1 MQTRTIFL
9 LRAPLLSVGG
19 LCFALSGGASAGPQA
34 TSGIRGAS
42 SVVAAHTFVSLE
54 PVPAGKKFQVA
65 VVVDIAP
72 GYHINSNKPSD
83 AYLIATTVAP
93 QIPAG
98 FKLLGTIYP
107 QGRDKKF
114 AFSPD
119 KPLNVYTGTVIMRLR
134 IAARSNVRLG
144 IATIPIVLRY
154 QACNDTTCLPP
165 VKLPVSV
172 QLKVAAA
179 GTKTR
184 ADHPEIFSTASPQS

>member
-1 MQTRTIFL
+1 M
-9 LRAPLLSVGG
+9 
-19 LCFALSGGASAGPQA
+19 SAIA
-34 TSGIRGAS
+34 GAS
-42 SVVAAHTFVSLE
+42 SVVRTRTFVSLE
-54 PVPAGKKFQVA
+54 PIPAGKEFQVA

-72 GYHINSNKPSD
+72 GYHVNSNKPSD
-83 AYLIATTVAP
+83 PYLIPTTITP
-93 QIPAG
+93 RIPSG

-107 QGRDKKF
+107 QGRDRKF

-119 KPLNVYTGTVIMRLR
+119 KPLNVYTGSVTIRLR
-134 IAARSNVRLG
+134 IAARSDVQPG
-144 IATIPIVLRY
+144 IARIPMILRY

-184 ADHPEIFSTASPQS
+184 PDHPEIFPATSLNN